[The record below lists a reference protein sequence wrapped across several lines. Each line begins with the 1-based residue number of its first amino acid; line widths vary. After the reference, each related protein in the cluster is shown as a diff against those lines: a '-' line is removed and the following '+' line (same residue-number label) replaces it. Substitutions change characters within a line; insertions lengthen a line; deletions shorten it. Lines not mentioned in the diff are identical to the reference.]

1 MFHYIRVLTFSSHY
15 LLLFPLLH
23 VVLFK
28 KNTSVE
34 LYSVYYIL
42 GHVCGGGIV
51 GVRYPSSSSSSY
63 IV

>member
-1 MFHYIRVLTFSSHY
+1 M
-15 LLLFPLLH
+15 LFFL
-23 VVLFK
+23 

-51 GVRYPSSSSSSY
+51 GVRYPSSSSSY

>member
-1 MFHYIRVLTFSSHY
+1 M
-15 LLLFPLLH
+15 LFFL
-23 VVLFK
+23 